1 MSYHLDA
8 AAAQRMDQ
16 YFSQI
21 SAVLKNNAQRA
32 SFATYALGI
41 LGEGERKSVE
51 PIAARACPDPD
62 QVDALHQRLLHF
74 VGPARWSDDLVRG
87 IAVRYALA
95 AMTEREPVTATLIDD
110 TGFLKQGTHS
120 VGVQRQYTGSA
131 GKIANCQLGVSLTL
145 ATATAHCLADMQL
158 YLPRCWADDPAR
170 RAEAKIPDDVVF
182 QTKPELALG
191 MLRKAQQQ
199 GLDLGT
205 VLADS
210 GFGDLASF
218 RTEVRK
224 LGLPYAVGVHSDTK
238 VYGIN
243 DRGLV
248 FPLTITVKQWAQ
260 GLKPRQF
267 RRITWREGTK
277 QKLWSSFAFRR
288 VIAAEDPDKEPVW
301 LVMEWL
307 PHEAGPTKFYLCTG
321 PRKIIKKKLVRLL
334 KERYR
339 TEQVYEEGK
348 GELGLD
354 HYEGRRYGGWHHHV
368 SVVIACFAFV
378 VAERVRAFPP
388 SGVWSSQAAAYGESA
403 PAALS

>member
-1 MSYHLDA
+1 
-8 AAAQRMDQ
+8 
-16 YFSQI
+16 
-21 SAVLKNNAQRA
+21 
-32 SFATYALGI
+32 
-41 LGEGERKSVE
+41 
-51 PIAARACPDPD
+51 
-62 QVDALHQRLLHF
+62 
-74 VGPARWSDDLVRG
+74 
-87 IAVRYALA
+87 
-95 AMTEREPVTATLIDD
+95 
-110 TGFLKQGTHS
+110 

-145 ATATAHCLADMQL
+145 ATATAHCLADMDL
-158 YLPRCWADDPAR
+158 YLPRRWTEDPAR

-182 QTKPELALG
+182 QTKPELALE
-191 MLRKAQQQ
+191 MLRQAQQD
-199 GLDLGT
+199 GLPLGT
-205 VLADS
+205 VLTDS
-210 GFGDLASF
+210 GFGNLASF

-238 VYGIN
+238 VYGVD

-248 FPLTITVKQWAQ
+248 HPPTIPVKQWAQ
-260 GLKPRQF
+260 GLKPSQF
-267 RRITWREGTK
+267 RRFTWREGTQ
-277 QKLWSSFAFRR
+277 QKLWSYFAFRR
-288 VIAAEDPDKEPVW
+288 VIAAQDPKEEPVW

-321 PRKIIKKKLVRLL
+321 PRKIVKKKMVRLL

-388 SGVWSSQAAAYGESA
+388 SATWSPQAAAYDQPASA
-403 PAALS
+403 SLS